1 MSVGFKLLLS
11 KKSAEQAAVLNEN
24 KVMDKKKKFKLLNEK
39 TICWMHMQLLHKQ
52 LAIGYKTEI

>member
-24 KVMDKKKKFKLLNEK
+24 KVMDKKKNSN
-39 TICWMHMQLLHKQ
+39 
-52 LAIGYKTEI
+52 Y